1 MNFAKGSYSQIYVL
15 KYNDTITADTAFLC
29 GNYYYEGCAQLEV
42 ETTLDRI
49 PQIIPSLQQQQDKL
63 QFICTTKSLYEYESN
78 LARQVEIVQ
87 EAHDCFV
94 EKLPLARIEELS
106 KQKSNE
112 WISENNVYFQMCG
125 LEKLV
130 EDNVFS
136 CSKTYARGL
145 IILSIFLDGVFYF
158 VVSDGSD
165 DQPLLDIR
173 FPDLSKRDKFLQ
185 IYAGPTGMIE
195 SLEILVC
202 NSKRS
207 IQSNLGNKSSHV
219 QPQNYKTKTS
229 TEEHVDITNLRYEQT
244 YCILKAERYGTRERE
259 ALFRFNSWCYNGQVD
274 LSPEPL
280 TLEDIPYVIPALRV
294 QQKRM
299 TFFCDA
305 ASIPTTTPF
314 TKALEREAKLR
325 NDLEKELQN
334 VLLEP
339 LPDATSI
346 LMDGDTSET
355 FFEFNMKKELDEN
368 IELMATKSYSS
379 KGVVILSIFFQT
391 KVFITIVNDTGEQP
405 LLDSSFPDLTRSLLG
420 CTIKEYDNNIDSLM
434 NVRSLSVWKINE
446 E

>member
-1 MNFAKGSYSQIYVL
+1 
-15 KYNDTITADTAFLC
+15 
-29 GNYYYEGCAQLEV
+29 
-42 ETTLDRI
+42 
-49 PQIIPSLQQQQDKL
+49 
-63 QFICTTKSLYEYESN
+63 
-78 LARQVEIVQ
+78 
-87 EAHDCFV
+87 
-94 EKLPLARIEELS
+94 
-106 KQKSNE
+106 
-112 WISENNVYFQMCG
+112 
-125 LEKLV
+125 
-130 EDNVFS
+130 
-136 CSKTYARGL
+136 
-145 IILSIFLDGVFYF
+145 
-158 VVSDGSD
+158 
-165 DQPLLDIR
+165 
-173 FPDLSKRDKFLQ
+173 
-185 IYAGPTGMIE
+185 
-195 SLEILVC
+195 
-202 NSKRS
+202 
-207 IQSNLGNKSSHV
+207 
-219 QPQNYKTKTS
+219 
-229 TEEHVDITNLRYEQT
+229 
-244 YCILKAERYGTRERE
+244 
-259 ALFRFNSWCYNGQVD
+259 
-274 LSPEPL
+274 
-280 TLEDIPYVIPALRV
+280 
-294 QQKRM
+294 M